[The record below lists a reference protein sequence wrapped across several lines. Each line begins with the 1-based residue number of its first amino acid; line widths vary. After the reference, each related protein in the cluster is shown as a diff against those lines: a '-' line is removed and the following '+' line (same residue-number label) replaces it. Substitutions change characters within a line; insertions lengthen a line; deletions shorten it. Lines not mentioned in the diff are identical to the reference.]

1 MSEKNSK
8 KLGEIVSI
16 RFSEADYM
24 TLSEIS
30 RNQGKD
36 VSKLVRT
43 ILMMLIALSDK
54 K

>member
-1 MSEKNSK
+1 MNAKNCK
-8 KLGEIVSI
+8 KLGKIVSI

-30 RNQGKD
+30 HNQGKD
-36 VSKLVRT
+36 VSKLIRMV
-43 ILMMLIALSDK
+43 IMMLITLADK

>member
-1 MSEKNSK
+1 MSEKNYK
-8 KLGEIVSI
+8 KLGKIVSI

-36 VSKLVRT
+36 VSKLIRT
-43 ILMMLIALSDK
+43 LIMMVIALSDK